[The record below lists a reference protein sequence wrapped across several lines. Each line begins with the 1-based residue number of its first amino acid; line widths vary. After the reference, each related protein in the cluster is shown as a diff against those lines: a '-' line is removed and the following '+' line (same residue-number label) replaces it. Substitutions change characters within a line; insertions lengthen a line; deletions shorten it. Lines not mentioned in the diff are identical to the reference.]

1 MVLGIF
7 AVACGSSS
15 VEIQMD
21 KTSAS
26 EATAVISTP
35 TALPVEPM
43 AESTEPVATA
53 TTVPKADDSV
63 QESPVATATLE
74 ATATSNPELRAAP
87 ERALEIVTL
96 LPPDAIPSIDNPIF
110 FETLEKADAVYSDSE
125 LVLGVEIDGDA
136 RAYSVPLL
144 SSHEIVN
151 DTVAGD
157 PIAVSW

>member
-1 MVLGIF
+1 MVLVIF

-26 EATAVISTP
+26 EPTVVISTP

-87 ERALEIVTL
+87 ERDLAIVTL

>member
-1 MVLGIF
+1 MVLVIF
-7 AVACGSSS
+7 AVACGNTS

-21 KTSAS
+21 KTLAS
-26 EATAVISTP
+26 EPTAVISTP
-35 TALPVEPM
+35 TALSVEPTV
-43 AESTEPVATA
+43 ELTEPVATA
-53 TTVPKADDSV
+53 PKVEDSV

-87 ERALEIVTL
+87 ERDLEIVTL

-151 DTVAGD
+151 DTVADD